1 MINLE
6 QIHCFEDI
14 NLKRYKFRL
23 TFYKHLCHVNL
34 NIKKFDPLLSCK
46 KKK

>member
-6 QIHCFEDI
+6 QIHCLEDI

-23 TFYKHLCHVNL
+23 TFYKHLCHVSL
-34 NIKKFDPLLSCK
+34 NIKEI
-46 KKK
+46 